1 MRILFVIDG
10 LPGGGA
16 EKVVL
21 TLAAQFL
28 RDGDRVSLISL
39 RDVCEYPLP
48 EGLDYQVVADRCRK
62 PWRKLTE
69 LSRRARQLDAA
80 VVRAEQQGQFDLVL
94 SNLHKTDRIVA
105 RSRALRERNVW
116 FCLHGVFSASYLGHR
131 TGFDRWMKQ
140 QKIKRIYQ
148 GRNVVTVSDAV
159 GRDLVEEFA
168 LRPAQLKTIYNPFDI
183 TALRAEAEAD
193 SERPDGDYLIHVGR
207 FHPGKR
213 HDRLLEAYAQ
223 SGIDAPLVLLGQ
235 GKPEQEQRL
244 RQLAKTLHI
253 DDRVWFK
260 GFQKN
265 PLPWIKGARML
276 VLSSDSEGFGNVVV
290 EALLLHTPVA
300 STRCPGGV
308 TEILTGELARGLA
321 DLTSPAL
328 AQTMQSIYHNPL
340 SHRRCR
346 AGKIQRRIHLSAVPS
361 AAAHLTPLVNQDRR
375 FMSQTP
381 LLSIVAAVYN
391 GEKFLA
397 QFFECI
403 EQQQLDSYEL
413 ILVNDGSTD
422 NSLAVIA
429 EWQERLQNVQVLEQ
443 ENQGVSVARNTGLAA
458 ASGKYLAFPDID
470 DKLYPGM
477 YRTLLEMAEKEHLD
491 IATCN
496 GTYVYEKRR
505 ESHPI
510 FPLDRLPSTDVLPGH
525 VWLKQALDSRKFLH
539 VTWLNIYRHDFIRQH
554 HFHFEPGL
562 RHQDIPWTTEA
573 LLAAERVQYTSQQF
587 YDYYIH
593 SESVSHKPDNDD
605 TLMRSAR
612 HYMKILEMLEAIN
625 QRYPDKVRH
634 IAACRWQI
642 AKEGLGII
650 HTFDSMK
657 DESKKHVIINEFF
670 DRGIWRLIWKNAC
683 TFRLRWRL
691 GRRYLRIKRY
701 RHAG

>member
-1 MRILFVIDG
+1 MAGAAAER
-10 LPGGGA
+10 PGAGA
-16 EKVVL
+16 GKPGRL
-21 TLAAQFL
+21 GRAQY
-28 RDGDRVSLISL
+28 RPRRRQRQISRVSGY
-39 RDVCEYPLP
+39 RR
-48 EGLDYQVVADRCRK
+48 Q
-62 PWRKLTE
+62 T
-69 LSRRARQLDAA
+69 LSGHVSHAA
-80 VVRAEQQGQFDLVL
+80 GDG
-94 SNLHKTDRIVA
+94 
-105 RSRALRERNVW
+105 RER
-116 FCLHGVFSASYLGHR
+116 
-131 TGFDRWMKQ
+131 
-140 QKIKRIYQ
+140 
-148 GRNVVTVSDAV
+148 
-159 GRDLVEEFA
+159 
-168 LRPAQLKTIYNPFDI
+168 
-183 TALRAEAEAD
+183 
-193 SERPDGDYLIHVGR
+193 
-207 FHPGKR
+207 
-213 HDRLLEAYAQ
+213 
-223 SGIDAPLVLLGQ
+223 
-235 GKPEQEQRL
+235 
-244 RQLAKTLHI
+244 
-253 DDRVWFK
+253 
-260 GFQKN
+260 
-265 PLPWIKGARML
+265 
-276 VLSSDSEGFGNVVV
+276 
-290 EALLLHTPVA
+290 
-300 STRCPGGV
+300 
-308 TEILTGELARGLA
+308 
-321 DLTSPAL
+321 
-328 AQTMQSIYHNPL
+328 
-340 SHRRCR
+340 
-346 AGKIQRRIHLSAVPS
+346 
-361 AAAHLTPLVNQDRR
+361 
-375 FMSQTP
+375 
-381 LLSIVAAVYN
+381 
-391 GEKFLA
+391 
-397 QFFECI
+397 
-403 EQQQLDSYEL
+403 
-413 ILVNDGSTD
+413 
-422 NSLAVIA
+422 
-429 EWQERLQNVQVLEQ
+429 
-443 ENQGVSVARNTGLAA
+443 
-458 ASGKYLAFPDID
+458 
-470 DKLYPGM
+470 
-477 YRTLLEMAEKEHLD
+477 HLD